1 MLAVAEHRSTQVSV
15 FPEKMMK
22 TKTPLGK
29 PCLLSNQQ
37 TEQLRFEP
45 EHWFSPSSTG
55 ALKLEASHS

>member
-1 MLAVAEHRSTQVSV
+1 MLAVAEHRSSFG
-15 FPEKMMK
+15 FPWKNDENQDAAGEA
-22 TKTPLGK
+22 LF
-29 PCLLSNQQ
+29 LLSNQR